1 MVLPSPYIQATAPPA
16 PVYNY
21 MCRFCMKQFKSRL
34 AWKRHEA
41 DSHGPRMACGTCKF
55 TCPEGRP
62 GEMRKHLQMKHGVET
77 GSPIRK
83 RRRQSASADSL
94 TVISLSSTHSTTGY
108 SVSVAP
114 PTQRIPAETLAIE
127 SYTLSSDQSDF
138 FSSLGSVDLGPD
150 PDVSIGEPVCHIP
163 TYGPPAI
170 SESSATLSN
179 YMYMPAPSDV
189 PIFSSSSVAVHQP
202 VSRLSTPPL
211 TLCDASSLSGRSSPV
226 LSVPSPVLSAPQSV
240 SVSAPSTPL
249 ASPLAVP
256 HHENCSDEA
265 ALSTSLPVT
274 SSESLP
280 EDVHDLSPEA
290 SLPLESIQT
299 SAVSSIP
306 SISVHSTL
314 LSAEGTSSTCPLS
327 SSLLDCPSSVALPT
341 SGTSSSSR
349 PVLSSPARA
358 EPCSQ
363 RSQNTMSD
371 VTSVTYSDLSGRPST
386 SVHSPLALPNRL
398 SLPASISLLQTQNTP
413 SALPA
418 GLVDIVTHRYRMVR
432 PPGIDMGTQT
442 EGVAMEDKATEM
454 KWVLQ

>member
-1 MVLPSPYIQATAPPA
+1 MVLPSPYIQATAPPV

-62 GEMRKHLQMKHGVET
+62 GEMRKHLQMKHGVES

-83 RRRQSASADSL
+83 RRRQSASADNL

-108 SVSVAP
+108 SVSVAS

-150 PDVSIGEPVCHIP
+150 QDVSIGEPVCHIP

-170 SESSATLSN
+170 SGSSATLSN
-179 YMYMPAPSDV
+179 YMYMPASSDV

-211 TLCDASSLSGRSSPV
+211 TLRDASSLSGRSSPV
-226 LSVPSPVLSAPQSV
+226 LSVPSPVLPVPLSV
-240 SVSAPSTPL
+240 SVSASFTPL
-249 ASPLAVP
+249 ASPLAV

-274 SSESLP
+274 SSESQP
-280 EDVHDLSPEA
+280 EEVHDLSPET

-314 LSAEGTSSTCPLS
+314 LSAEGTTCPLS
-327 SSLLDCPSSVALPT
+327 SSLLDCLSPVALPT

-386 SVHSPLALPNRL
+386 SVHSPLALPNLL
-398 SLPASISLLQTQNTP
+398 SLPASISFLQTQNTP

-418 GLVDIVTHRYRMVR
+418 GLVDIVTHLYRMVR
-432 PPGIDMGTQT
+432 PPGIDMGT